1 MDDREQEK
9 ERAWGNQSLVWGLEI
24 SECFRGE
31 GVERYLGVKRAAGK

>member
-9 ERAWGNQSLVWGLEI
+9 ERAWGNLSLVWGLEI
-24 SECFRGE
+24 SECFRGG